1 MNSSRLVPEAPLKQP
16 LDDADDADDT
26 DDTDVTVADVAGVA
40 VAAPVT
46 LVLGARPRIRSYFV
60 MPAMKIKRYVRNTA
74 RISNY

>member
-1 MNSSRLVPEAPLKQP
+1 MKQP

-60 MPAMKIKRYVRNTA
+60 MPAIQIKRYVRNTT
-74 RISNY
+74 RISDY